1 MNVPNVCRPP
11 DVRQLTRPK
20 AVILDWDNTLIDSW
34 LAIQDAQN
42 HTFASFG
49 MEPWSLQ
56 EIRERVRGSMRDT
69 YPQLFGERWREAGD
83 IFYRRFA
90 EKHLETLSP
99 LPGAEQMLEGL
110 YADGFYLA
118 VVSNKKGDYLRE
130 EAIRLGWD
138 RWFGRIVGAFDA
150 RNDKPAIDPVESA
163 LQGSGISAGH
173 DVWFAGDADIDLECA
188 TKAGCV
194 PVLVRRDP
202 PNGKEFGAYQPKVYV
217 DGCLTLLKV
226 LRKL

>member
-1 MNVPNVCRPP
+1 MNIPP
-11 DVRQLTRPK
+11 TSWPLDIGQLTRPK

-90 EKHLETLSP
+90 ERHLETLSP

-118 VVSNKKGDYLRE
+118 VVSNKKGTTYVKKLFDSDGIAGLVGLSGRSMPAMTNQPLIQWNVLCRE
-130 EAIRLGWD
+130 AVFRQGMMSGLLATRILIWSVRHMLDVFRSWSGPIR
-138 RWFGRIVGAFDA
+138 RVGM
-150 RNDKPAIDPVESA
+150 S
-163 LQGSGISAGH
+163 L
-173 DVWFAGDADIDLECA
+173 
-188 TKAGCV
+188 V
-194 PVLVRRDP
+194 PINPRSM
-202 PNGKEFGAYQPKVYV
+202 
-217 DGCLTLLKV
+217 LTV
-226 LRKL
+226 A